1 MRVTVPLLAALGL
14 VLVCGC
20 EPRRPVAQP
29 PASPLDAALAER
41 EEKLAEAQRK
51 LLDLLEREKESRSN
65 RSLDTSRALD
75 DIRRVR
81 QALARVVVTELD
93 TSALRAYCRGDLA
106 RAEEFFEQS
115 ERSRPGRA
123 FPAYFLGAIA
133 LERGRVG
140 RARES
145 FRAALRREPE
155 CRSARVLARL
165 AELWPPRSQPSAA
178 ELCVLFERA
187 CREVADELGLG
198 WPGQAPMVGP
208 FPSPLLADPVLL
220 KAQEAVAQFARED
233 VWDLAERMTS
243 ARTPGEKLQAVVA
256 MGQGVFAD
264 ALIHTLARD
273 FPDDRRLQTFLFF
286 YRNFVRRPSRAADFA
301 EEVAAARLR
310 DPENGVLILLSISPG
325 GGSGG
330 QRSYPALSD
339 EEVADFRRGVRA
351 PRPETLVALG
361 REWAE
366 GYRRQRYGPFASSL
380 PPLPLP
386 FVHTRLAHVAR
397 RAAATVGR
405 LLGEGKTDEAL
416 KLASDVEALAQRPL
430 DESKEARVRLV
441 ADAILD
447 ALYEAIGE
455 HAARAGKKP
464 LLATCLERR
473 AEISRRRA
481 ERLMAWEPSLATM
494 ARMPVGRLA
503 DAAARVERSCEAIA
517 EVFRRKLAAEPERY
531 FHKATAALSGATSQ
545 SAPAGAEEWLVV
557 LAELRN
563 RNAVPLLI
571 RLAGHR
577 DPLIAH
583 LATAAFK
590 ATAEGER

>member
-1 MRVTVPLLAALGL
+1 M
-14 VLVCGC
+14 
-20 EPRRPVAQP
+20 
-29 PASPLDAALAER
+29 
-41 EEKLAEAQRK
+41 
-51 LLDLLEREKESRSN
+51 
-65 RSLDTSRALD
+65 
-75 DIRRVR
+75 
-81 QALARVVVTELD
+81 
-93 TSALRAYCRGDLA
+93 
-106 RAEEFFEQS
+106 
-115 ERSRPGRA
+115 
-123 FPAYFLGAIA
+123 
-133 LERGRVG
+133 
-140 RARES
+140 
-145 FRAALRREPE
+145 
-155 CRSARVLARL
+155 
-165 AELWPPRSQPSAA
+165 
-178 ELCVLFERA
+178 
-187 CREVADELGLG
+187 
-198 WPGQAPMVGP
+198 
-208 FPSPLLADPVLL
+208 LL

-233 VWDLAERMTS
+233 VWDLAERMSS
-243 ARTPGEKLQAVVA
+243 ARTPSEKLQAVVA

-273 FPDDRRLQTFLFF
+273 FPGDRRLQTFLFL
-286 YRNFVRRPSRAADFA
+286 YRNFVRRPARSGDFA
-301 EEVAAARLR
+301 EELADARRR
-310 DPENGVLILLSISPG
+310 DPENGVLALLGMSLG
-325 GGSGG
+325 ATTGG
-330 QRSYPALSD
+330 QRSYPALS
-339 EEVADFRRGVRA
+339 EAELADFRRGVRA
-351 PRPETLVALG
+351 ARLETLVAFG

-366 GYRRQRYGPFASSL
+366 EYRHDRYGPFASSL

-386 FVHTRLAHVAR
+386 FAHTRLAHVAR

-416 KLASDVEALAQRPL
+416 KLASDVETLAQRLL

-447 ALYEAIGE
+447 ALYETIGE

-481 ERLMAWEPSLATM
+481 ERMAAWDPFLVTM
-494 ARMPVGRLA
+494 GRMPVARLA
-503 DAAARVERSCEAIA
+503 DAAARVGRSSEVVA

-531 FHKATAALSGATSQ
+531 FHKAMAALSGATSQ

-557 LAELRN
+557 LAALRN

-577 DPLIAH
+577 DPLVAH